1 MSVLY
6 RLKSWL
12 WMSLLQSF
20 VPSTHIWRLKLPIAP
35 AAGVLPF
42 AMPLNSAGT
51 CTPVHLQ
58 IHLK

>member
-6 RLKSWL
+6 GPKSCL

-20 VPSTHIWRLKLPIAP
+20 VPSTHIWRLKLPIAT
-35 AAGVLPF
+35 AAGVPPS

-58 IHLK
+58 IHPK